1 MDIVKLRN
9 LSGLMSFTLLSAYFA
24 MFHMDLGNTLVVVF
38 LKLVSVIIL
47 PALVCFSWLY
57 FWADSPDPFRYLSLW
72 NCGTQVMFLAVNL
85 VRVPPVQWGVAG
97 WLYVG
102 LSAVIVALY
111 VTRLHNSKWG
121 FFAAGGLILLN
132 VAMVFIVTLTT
143 YAMIHPF
150 FAASQLEPVIYLGYF
165 ITELAVMGAVYSSSS
180 QLYWHDI
187 LTKRREEALVEHVF
201 NLLDEEATR
210 RRVSETAQAA

>member
-1 MDIVKLRN
+1 VDAVKLRN
-9 LSGLMSFTLLSAYFA
+9 LSGLVSLTLVSAYFA

-47 PALVCFSWLY
+47 PATVCFSWLY
-57 FWADSPDPFRYLSLW
+57 FWADSLDPFRYLSLW
-72 NCGTQVMFLAVNL
+72 NCGTQLIFLAVNL
-85 VRVPPVQWGVAG
+85 VRVPLSQWGAAG

-102 LSAVIVALY
+102 LSAVIVAFY
-111 VTRLHNSKWG
+111 VTRLHNTKWG
-121 FFAAGGLILLN
+121 FFAVGGLILLN
-132 VAMVFIVTLTT
+132 VALVFIVTLTT
-143 YAMIHPF
+143 YAMMHPF
-150 FAASQLEPVIYLGYF
+150 FAASQLEPVRYLGYF

-201 NLLDEEATR
+201 NQLDEEATR
-210 RRVSETAQAA
+210 RRVSETSQAV